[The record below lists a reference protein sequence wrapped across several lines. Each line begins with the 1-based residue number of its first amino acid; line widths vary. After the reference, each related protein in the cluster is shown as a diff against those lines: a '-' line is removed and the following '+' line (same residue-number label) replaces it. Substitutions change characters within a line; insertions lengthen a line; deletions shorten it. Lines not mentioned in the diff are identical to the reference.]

1 MSSNGTEGPVAPATS
16 FRFGFGAVAR
26 ALERTH
32 VRAESLLVLVALAAI
47 MAVLSPVTG
56 DGTRVFLTAN
66 NLFNIILASATFG
79 ILAIGATFVI
89 SAAGI
94 DLSLG
99 SVLGLASVTGAAL
112 VVTLGWPWYF
122 AIIGSLGA
130 GAAAGWVNGFIITR
144 GRVPAFIVTLGML
157 GIARGLALIISNGR
171 GIYGLPEEILFLG
184 QARPWGVPTPVFILI
199 GVALIA
205 HYVLAH
211 TPFGHHTLAL
221 GDNENAARATGINV
235 RKQRMKLYT
244 ISGLMAG
251 IAGLIFTARVNTGDP
266 TAGLTYELLAITAAI
281 IGGTNLFGGR
291 GSILGT
297 MIGALI
303 MGVLQNGL
311 NLMAVQAYYQQM
323 AIGAVLIAAVWLD
336 QVRAQQRE

>member
-1 MSSNGTEGPVAPATS
+1 MSSDTNQEGPAPPAPTS
-16 FRFGFGAVAR
+16 LLGSVNRF
-26 ALERTH
+26 LERLH
-32 VRAESLLVLVALAAI
+32 IRGESLLVLIGLALI
-47 MAVLSPVTG
+47 MTVLSPTTG

-66 NLFNIILASATFG
+66 NAFNIILASATFG

-99 SVLGLASVTGAAL
+99 SVLGLASVSGAAM
-112 VVTLGWPWYF
+112 VVTLGLPWPF
-122 AIIGSLGA
+122 AIVGALGA
-130 GAAAGWVNGFIITR
+130 GAAAGCVNGFLITR
-144 GRVPAFIVTLGML
+144 GRIPAFIVTLGML
-157 GIARGLALIISNGR
+157 GIARGMALIISSGR
-171 GIYGLPEEILFLG
+171 GIYGLPAEILFLG
-184 QARPWGVPTPVFILI
+184 QARPWGIPTPVFVLL

-205 HYVLAH
+205 HYILAH

-221 GDNENAARATGINV
+221 GDNEAAARATGINV
-235 RKQRMKLYT
+235 RRQRMWLYT

-251 IAGLIFTARVNTGDP
+251 IAGLVFTARVNTGDP

-336 QVRAQQRE
+336 QVRAQGRE

>member
-1 MSSNGTEGPVAPATS
+1 MNI
-16 FRFGFGAVAR
+16 AR
-26 ALERTH
+26 ALARTH
-32 VRAESLLVLVALAAI
+32 VRIESLAVLLVLCAVMAL
-47 MAVLSPVTG
+47 LSPV
-56 DGTRVFLTAN
+56 FLSVSN
-66 NLFNIILASATFG
+66 FFNIILATATFG

-99 SVLGLASVTGAAL
+99 SVLGLASVTGAY
-112 VVTLGWPWYF
+112 LGVNLELPWPF
-122 AIIGSLGA
+122 VIIGSLAA
-130 GAAAGWVNGFIITR
+130 GAAAGAVNGFIITR

-157 GIARGLALIISNGR
+157 GIARGLALIISSGR
-171 GIYGLPEEILFLG
+171 GIYGLPDEILFLG
-184 QARPWGVPTPVFILI
+184 QARPFGIPTPVFILI
-199 GVALIA
+199 GVAIIA
-205 HYVLAH
+205 HYILAH
-211 TPFGHHTLAL
+211 TPFGHHTMAL
-221 GDNENAARATGINV
+221 GDNEAAAKATGINV
-235 RKQRMKLYT
+235 NRQRMALYA

-297 MIGALI
+297 IIGALI
-303 MGVLQNGL
+303 TGVLQNGL

-323 AIGAVLIAAVWLD
+323 AIGIVLIAAVWLD
-336 QVRAQQRE
+336 QVRAQGRRS

>member
-1 MSSNGTEGPVAPATS
+1 MGQPQQLAHPPWIALVPMIKL
-16 FRFGFGAVAR
+16 
-26 ALERTH
+26 LERTH
-32 VRAESLLVLVALAAI
+32 VRIESLLVLIVLIAV
-47 MAVLSPVTG
+47 MAFLSPV
-56 DGTRVFLTAN
+56 FLSVN
-66 NLFNIILASATFG
+66 NLFNIILATATFG

-99 SVLGLASVTGAAL
+99 SVLGLASVSGAAL
-112 VVTLGWPWYF
+112 VVTLEWPWYF
-122 AIIGSLGA
+122 AIVGSLLA

-144 GRVPAFIVTLGML
+144 GHVPAFIVTLGML
-157 GIARGLALIISNGR
+157 GIARGLALIISSGR
-171 GIYGLPEEILFLG
+171 GIYGLPDEILFLG

-199 GVALIA
+199 AVAIIA

-221 GDNENAARATGINV
+221 GDNQNAARATGINV
-235 RKQRMKLYT
+235 RRQRLALYT

-266 TAGLTYELLAITAAI
+266 TAGLNYELLAITAAI

-297 MIGALI
+297 MIGALV

-311 NLMAVQAYYQQM
+311 NLLAVQAYYQQM
-323 AIGAVLIAAVWLD
+323 AIGAVLITAVWLD
-336 QVRAQQRE
+336 QLRAQRKE

>member
-1 MSSNGTEGPVAPATS
+1 MTVAS
-16 FRFGFGAVAR
+16 VFAR
-26 ALERTH
+26 AQ
-32 VRAESLLVLVALAAI
+32 VRIESLAVLIVLSII
-47 MAVLSPVTG
+47 MAVISPV
-56 DGTRVFLTAN
+56 FLGVS
-66 NLFNIILASATFG
+66 NLFNIVLATATYG
-79 ILAIGATFVI
+79 VLAIGATFVI

-99 SVLGLASVTGAAL
+99 SVLGLASVTGAFMC
-112 VVTLGWPWYF
+112 VQLGLPWPF
-122 AIIGSLGA
+122 AIIGSLVAGA
-130 GAAAGWVNGFIITR
+130 GAGAVNGFIITR

-171 GIYGLPEEILFLG
+171 GIYGLPAELLFLG
-184 QARPWGVPTPVFILI
+184 QGRPFGVPTPVFILI
-199 GVALIA
+199 GVALVS
-205 HYVLAH
+205 HYILAH
-211 TPFGHHTLAL
+211 TPFGAHTLAL
-221 GDNENAARATGINV
+221 GDSEAAARATGIDV
-235 RKQRMKLYT
+235 KRQRMLLYT
-244 ISGLMAG
+244 LSGLMAG

-266 TAGLTYELLAITAAI
+266 TAGLNYELLAITAAI

-311 NLMAVQAYYQQM
+311 NLMAVQSYYQQM

-336 QVRAQQRE
+336 QLRQERGN

>member
-1 MSSNGTEGPVAPATS
+1 MTEQSGPDSPARSLPRNGQNRIVA
-16 FRFGFGAVAR
+16 

-32 VRAESLLVLVALAAI
+32 VRAESLLVLLALVII
-47 MAVLSPVTG
+47 MAILSPVTG
-56 DGTRVFLTAN
+56 DGTRVFLTTS
-66 NLFNIILASATFG
+66 NLFNIILATATFG

-99 SVLGLASVTGAAL
+99 SVLGLASVAGAYL
-112 VVTLGWPWYF
+112 VVIQEWPWYF

-157 GIARGLALIISNGR
+157 GIARGLALIISDGR
-171 GIYGLPEEILFLG
+171 GIYGLPNEILFLG
-184 QARPWGVPTPVFILI
+184 QARPWGVPTPVFILV
-199 GVALIA
+199 GVALVA

-235 RKQRMKLYT
+235 RRQRMYLYT

-336 QVRAQQRE
+336 QVRAQRRE

>member
-1 MSSNGTEGPVAPATS
+1 MLK
-16 FRFGFGAVAR
+16 F
-26 ALERTH
+26 LERTH
-32 VRAESLLVLVALAAI
+32 VRVESLAVLVGLVVVMAI
-47 MAVLSPVTG
+47 LSPVTG
-56 DGTRVFLTAN
+56 SGVRVFLTAN
-66 NLFNIILASATFG
+66 NFFNIILASATFG

-122 AIIGSLGA
+122 AIFGSLAA
-130 GAAAGWVNGFIITR
+130 GAAACAVNGFIITR

-184 QARPWGVPTPVFILI
+184 QARPWGVPTPVFIMVA
-199 GVALIA
+199 VALVS
-205 HYVLAH
+205 HYILAH

-235 RKQRMKLYT
+235 RRQRMMLYT

-336 QVRAQQRE
+336 QIRDRGRSEE

>member
-1 MSSNGTEGPVAPATS
+1 MLNI
-16 FRFGFGAVAR
+16 
-26 ALERTH
+26 LERTH
-32 VRAESLLVLVALAAI
+32 VRPESLAVLLALIVVMAI
-47 MAVLSPVTG
+47 LSPVTG
-56 DGTRVFLTAN
+56 SGVRVFLTAN
-66 NLFNIILASATFG
+66 NFFNIILASATFG
-79 ILAIGATFVI
+79 ILAIGATYVI

-99 SVLGLASVTGAAL
+99 SVLGLASVTGAAF
-112 VVTLGWPWYF
+112 VVTLEWPWYF
-122 AIIGSLGA
+122 AIIGALGA
-130 GAAAGWVNGFIITR
+130 GAAAGAVNGFIITR
-144 GRVPAFIVTLGML
+144 GHVPAFIVTLGML
-157 GIARGLALIISNGR
+157 GIARGLALIISDGR
-171 GIYGLPEEILFLG
+171 GIYGLPNEILFLG

-199 GVALIA
+199 GVALLA

-221 GDNENAARATGINV
+221 GDNENSARATGINV
-235 RKQRMKLYT
+235 RRQRMMLYT
-244 ISGLMAG
+244 IAGLMAG

-266 TAGLTYELLAITAAI
+266 TAGLNYELLAITAAI

-336 QVRAQQRE
+336 QIRTRGRSLQ

>member
-1 MSSNGTEGPVAPATS
+1 MEA
-16 FRFGFGAVAR
+16 FRAIAGV
-26 ALERTH
+26 LERTH
-32 VRAESLLVLVALAAI
+32 VRAESLLVLIGLCILMAI
-47 MAVLSPVTG
+47 LSPETSNG
-56 DGTRVFLTAN
+56 DRVFLLTS
-66 NLFNIILASATFG
+66 NLFNIILASATVG

-89 SAAGI
+89 TAAGI

-112 VVTLGWPWYF
+112 VVTLGWPWPF
-122 AIIGSLGA
+122 AILGALGA
-130 GAAAGWVNGFIITR
+130 GAAAGAVNGVIVTH
-144 GRVPAFIVTLGML
+144 GKVPAFIVTLGML
-157 GIARGLALIISNGR
+157 GIARGLALIISSGR

-199 GVALIA
+199 AVALVA
-205 HYVLAH
+205 HYILAH

-221 GDNENAARATGINV
+221 GDNENAAQATGVNV
-235 RKQRMKLYT
+235 RRQRLLLYT

-266 TAGLTYELLAITAAI
+266 TAGLNYELLAITAAI

-336 QVRAQQRE
+336 QVRSRRAQGQ